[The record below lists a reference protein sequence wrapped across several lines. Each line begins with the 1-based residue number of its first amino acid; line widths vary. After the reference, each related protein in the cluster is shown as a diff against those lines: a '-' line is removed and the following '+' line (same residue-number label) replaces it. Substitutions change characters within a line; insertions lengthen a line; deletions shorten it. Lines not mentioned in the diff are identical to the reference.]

1 MVGPTITS
9 LVTRM
14 RQTLRGRNAVFH
26 VFELW
31 VGLAGMISGIVF
43 FYQPASLDHSS
54 LSQVV
59 GRNFA
64 VGWVLGYM
72 VSGATI
78 WFGLLRPSPR
88 WETVGLWLL
97 GGATAANG
105 IAIAYVYGWRG
116 IPTAAT
122 LVALTL
128 ASWLRALVVYVD
140 TIRLSDE
147 EHAHGASSR

>member
-1 MVGPTITS
+1 MIGHATID
-9 LVTRM
+9 LIARM
-14 RQTLRGRNAVFH
+14 RRTLRGRNAIFH

-43 FYQPASLDHSS
+43 FYEPASIDHNS
-54 LSQVV
+54 LTQLV
-59 GRNFA
+59 GHSFA
-64 VGWVLGYM
+64 VAWVLGYM
-72 VSGATI
+72 VSGAII

-105 IAIAYVYGWRG
+105 IAIAYIFGWRG

-122 LVALTL
+122 LISLTL
-128 ASWLRALVVYVD
+128 ASWVRALVVYAD
-140 TIRLSDE
+140 TIRLADE